1 MDWTQHLSPK
11 QPRKWLCVFLS
22 MSSGRTETEE
32 PISGS
37 RSARR
42 RLLPVNLSPCPSQR
56 SICYISVSAACW
68 YIVTLKP
75 TWIFIVSHL
84 SCVTVGP
91 LVLVDK
97 MGCRLIEKA
106 SFWVWSELCYELAV
120 FLQLPM
126 SRLRHI
132 LPKWI
137 LRCEHVC
144 LCPSLERT
152 FCLRAVW
159 WSMYGACICVTDWV
173 PMFTRWILRI
183 ISSESGVPVRPE
195 LILYLHFVK

>member
-97 MGCRLIEKA
+97 MVLQANRKSFFLSLIWTVLWARCVSPTANESSPSHFAEMDPEMWTCVFMPVFGKNFLLACSVMIYVRRLH
-106 SFWVWSELCYELAV
+106 LCHWLSA
-120 FLQLPM
+120 
-126 SRLRHI
+126 
-132 LPKWI
+132 
-137 LRCEHVC
+137 HVHT
-144 LCPSLERT
+144 LDS
-152 FCLRAVW
+152 
-159 WSMYGACICVTDWV
+159 
-173 PMFTRWILRI
+173 
-183 ISSESGVPVRPE
+183 
-195 LILYLHFVK
+195 